1 MTSLA
6 LIFEK
11 FPSALP
17 SGVAHYITGPENP
30 QAVKQKILDL
40 FIAFMLR
47 SENPNAAVKMIG
59 FMMYIMKIDGKKK
72 GFENFDSGK

>member
-40 FIAFMLR
+40 FIAFMLV
-47 SENPNAAVKMIG
+47 SNW
-59 FMMYIMKIDGKKK
+59 YIMWHSPKFITMQYHYATQ
-72 GFENFDSGK
+72 NHR